1 MNIKSI
7 KNRANTVLMPYRNE
21 FIRVLLIVV
30 ILSIIP
36 TLFTATNTVVY
47 LISFVLNILFLPV
60 GHGMIVSSLK
70 IVRNM
75 GHTVEDQDAF
85 AGLKRFKELFST
97 YVAQWAFVFVAM
109 FLFVFVVGVIMA
121 FVLGETMISI
131 ASLANPTVEAI
142 LSLILANPTLIIVI
156 LLVSLLSLVFGLLLD
171 AYIFAVPYVLEQYQI
186 KGIRAVRTSLTMMK
200 GHILDYLKLYFS
212 FFGWMFLAALI
223 EGFLSQFIPYASV
236 VTIIVSL
243 FQIYTYI
250 PLYYMSEAVLFEEIA
265 FYHFNQAGD
274 HVEVQSEDI

>member
-1 MNIKSI
+1 MNIQSI

-30 ILSIIP
+30 ILTTIP
-36 TLFTATNTVVY
+36 TLFTATNPIVS
-47 LISFVLNILFLPV
+47 LISFILNILFLPV

-85 AGLKRFKELFST
+85 AGLKRFSELFST

-109 FLFVFVVGVIMA
+109 FLFIFVIGVIMA
-121 FVLGETMISI
+121 IVLGDTMMSI
-131 ASLANPTVEAI
+131 AN
-142 LSLILANPTLIIVI
+142 LANPTLEAIMTMVLDNPMLIFTI
-156 LLVSLLSLVFGLLLD
+156 LLVSLLSLVFGLVLD

-186 KGIRAVRTSLTMMK
+186 RGIAAVKTSLTMMK
-200 GHILDYLKLYFS
+200 GHIFDYIKLYFS

-265 FYHFNQAGD
+265 FYHFNQAGEQ
-274 HVEVQSEDI
+274 VEIQSENI